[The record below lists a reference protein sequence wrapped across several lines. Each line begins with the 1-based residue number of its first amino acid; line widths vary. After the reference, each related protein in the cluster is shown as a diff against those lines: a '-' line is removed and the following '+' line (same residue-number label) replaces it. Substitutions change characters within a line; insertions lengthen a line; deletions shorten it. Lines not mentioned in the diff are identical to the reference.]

1 MKGVQRRRSKKE
13 PKGLQTRLAAFAFII
28 LFLNQN
34 SERCLSTDSMTQE
47 VCKKKKF
54 GYSQQKW
61 NLVTSPDASGT
72 IELLPKSY
80 GRKGFGKPVY
90 ISCLPV
96 NQDRE
101 H

>member
-72 IELLPKSY
+72 IELLPKVTDES
-80 GRKGFGKPVY
+80 G
-90 ISCLPV
+90 SV
-96 NQDRE
+96 NPCTSVAYR
-101 H
+101 